1 MRQCGLNI
9 LNCRAL
15 AVPTELD
22 GVFGTVLATNARVVF
37 SIIKLF
43 PSARQRAE
51 LIEIL
56 RSVQDLTRP
65 LRGCSA
71 CWLSE
76 NDFLHNDVRYVEQ
89 WESEPALHDHIRS
102 DMYRRVLA
110 AMELSK
116 KPPEVRFYFSSENKG
131 FELIENIRRK
141 DASTPGP
148 KSRDDSKPSEINSN
162 D

>member
-1 MRQCGLNI
+1 M
-9 LNCRAL
+9 
-15 AVPTELD
+15 
-22 GVFGTVLATNARVVF
+22 VF

-43 PSARQRAE
+43 PSPRQRAE

-65 LRGCSA
+65 LPGCSA

-76 NDFLHNDVRYVEQ
+76 NDFLHNDVRYLEQ
-89 WESEPALHDHIRS
+89 WESEPAMHDHIRS

-116 KPPEVRFYFSSENKG
+116 KAPEVRFYFSSEHKG
-131 FELIENIRRK
+131 FELIEHLRHK
-141 DASTPGP
+141 GASTLAPTG
-148 KSRDDSKPSEINSN
+148 RDDLTPAE
-162 D
+162 